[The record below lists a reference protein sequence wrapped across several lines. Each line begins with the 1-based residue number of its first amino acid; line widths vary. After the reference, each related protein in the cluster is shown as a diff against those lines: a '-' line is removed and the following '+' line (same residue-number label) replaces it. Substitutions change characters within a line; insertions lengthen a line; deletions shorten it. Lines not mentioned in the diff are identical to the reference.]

1 VSAVLA
7 GDLHPGDVVREHDW
21 LLHVGAVE
29 REGASVAFAVTE
41 FPGTLMHRAAGDV
54 LDVDRAGAPC

>member
-1 VSAVLA
+1 VVDVSAVKAAELQA
-7 GDLHPGDVVREHDW
+7 GDVLHEHDW

-29 REGASVAFAVTE
+29 CEGACVAFAVTE

-54 LDVDRAGAPC
+54 LEVTR

>member
-7 GDLHPGDVVREHDW
+7 GDLHPGDVVHEHDW

-41 FPGTLMHRAAGDV
+41 FPGTLLHRAAGDV
-54 LDVDRAGAPC
+54 LDVDREVTL

>member
-7 GDLHPGDVVREHDW
+7 ADLHPGDVVREHDW
-21 LLHVGAVE
+21 RLHVTAVD
-29 REGASVAFAVTE
+29 AWDACVAFAVSE

-54 LDVDRAGAPC
+54 LEVDRGGAL